1 VELVRDSGCQIRQL
15 DVVAPTK
22 RPWKQGDDPLKESAD
37 AAKAGETPFVLERR
51 AMTLTVDGPMA
62 AIHDLLGRLESERS
76 LCHPHRVNLQSA
88 SAGGETVTLE
98 LELWLFALS
107 RGKA

>member
-1 VELVRDSGCQIRQL
+1 MVRDAGCQIRQ
-15 DVVAPTK
+15 VEVAAPTT
-22 RPWKQGDDPLKESAD
+22 RPWKQGDDPLKESVD
-37 AAKAGETPFVLERR
+37 AAAKLGDTPFVLEKR

-62 AIHDLLGRLESERS
+62 AIHDLLARLEKERT
-76 LCHPHRVNLQSA
+76 LCHPRRVQLQSA
-88 SAGGETVTLE
+88 SVGGETVTLE